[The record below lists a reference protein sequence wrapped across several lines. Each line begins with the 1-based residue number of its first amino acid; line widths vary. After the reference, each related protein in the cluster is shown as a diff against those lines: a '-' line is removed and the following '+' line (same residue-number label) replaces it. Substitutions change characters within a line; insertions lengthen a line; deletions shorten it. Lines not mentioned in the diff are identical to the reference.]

1 MNSPRKKNSFIYNN
15 MCRPL
20 FFALGMA
27 AILAMASCGG
37 KKTQASFD
45 EGDSIQTSI
54 NRNYTIFG
62 VCGEASA
69 MNTLQV
75 IADSGDTLNLS
86 VANAKELM
94 QVFGGYVVGDRVA
107 VLANEQRTEASLV
120 INETTLMGDWVMLN
134 PLDGSS
140 YVGMSIREGGVVEG
154 IDQTTLI
161 YKSWSIHNG
170 KLEISLVREGG
181 GDEEETALYDMVKLD
196 ADSLIIRD
204 GEDLYEYVRQQ

>member
-75 IADSGDTLNLS
+75 IADEPNVCRHIHLPVQS
-86 VANAKELM
+86 
-94 QVFGGYVVGDRVA
+94 
-107 VLANEQRTEASLV
+107 
-120 INETTLMGDWVMLN
+120 
-134 PLDGSS
+134 GSS
-140 YVGMSIREGGVVEG
+140 RILKQFAFTVIGQE
-154 IDQTTLI
+154 L
-161 YKSWSIHNG
+161 
-170 KLEISLVREGG
+170 
-181 GDEEETALYDMVKLD
+181 
-196 ADSLIIRD
+196 
-204 GEDLYEYVRQQ
+204 

>member
-1 MNSPRKKNSFIYNN
+1 
-15 MCRPL
+15 MCKLISR
-20 FFALGMA
+20 AIGTA
-27 AILAMASCGG
+27 AIIAMTACGG
-37 KKTQASFD
+37 NKTQVSFD
-45 EGDSIQTSI
+45 ESDTLQIGVE
-54 NRNYTIFG
+54 RNYTVFG

-181 GDEEETALYDMVKLD
+181 GDEEETTLYDMVKLD
-196 ADSLIIRD
+196 ADSLVIRD